1 MPVSDSGSSGIF
13 VLEGAP
19 AGDPIPISRETIAA
33 FVGPAPRGPVS
44 IPVAVRSVAE
54 YLSRFGSP
62 DKPSR
67 LEQQLSAYFD
77 NGGSLAIVVRVCR
90 SGERNRL
97 RLPAGPDLLVLEA
110 LHPGPLELLRA
121 SIDYDQVAADELDLF
136 NLVIHRLDS
145 GSRGHVAEQE
155 IFRRVSADP
164 AHPDF
169 VGNALFRSGLV
180 RLLGDGPGRRPDAT
194 IGPGA
199 SGDAWIQVDQPR
211 AGAPALSDYELIGS
225 VSEGTGLYSLE
236 QVPCIDLL
244 CVLSPSPVEALGPV
258 AILAAERY
266 CRRRNAMLLLPPPP
280 QCDSVSRLLTHY
292 AGLGLTSPNIITWFP
307 ELATGSAAGAIA
319 GVLVAGDARGEP
331 PAATCSLRGTVRPA
345 QRLTLMESAA
355 LQRAGIN
362 ALGSAGANRL
372 VFSGGVNLGRAAGL
386 PPEWHALRYRR
397 AALRVLGAV
406 ARASRWALF
415 LANEPE
421 TLADLHAQLA
431 NFLSAQREAGLLVG
445 ERDEQAWFLEC
456 LAPADDLPLRIHLG
470 IALRRAGEFQ
480 AFRITHTPGDC
491 RIRELGWQPALALA
505 S

>member
-1 MPVSDSGSSGIF
+1 VSDSGSSGIF

-19 AGDPIPISRETIAA
+19 AGDPIPISRETVAA

-67 LEQQLSAYFD
+67 LEQQLSGFFD
-77 NGGSLAIVVRVCR
+77 NGGTLAIVVRVCR
-90 SGERNRL
+90 SDERNRL

-121 SIDYDQVAADELDLF
+121 SVDYDQVAADEPSLF

-169 VGNALFRSGLV
+169 VGDALFRSGLV
-180 RLLGDGPGRRPDAT
+180 RLVGDGPGRRPDAT
-194 IGPGA
+194 IGPSA
-199 SGDAWIQVDQPR
+199 SGDAWVQVDPPR
-211 AGAPALSDYELIGS
+211 AGAPALSDYDLIGS
-225 VSEGTGLYSLE
+225 VVEGTGLYSLE

-244 CVLSPSPVEALGPV
+244 CLLSPAPGETLGPI

-280 QCDSVSRLLTHY
+280 ACDSVTGLLSNQ
-292 AGLGLTSPNIITWFP
+292 AQLGLTSPNIISWFP
-307 ELATGSAAGAIA
+307 ELASGSAAGAIA
-319 GVLVAGDARGEP
+319 GVLVAGDARGQP
-331 PAATCSLRGTVRPA
+331 PAANCSLRSTVRPA

-362 ALGSAGANRL
+362 ALGSAGPNRL
-372 VFSGGVNLGRAAGL
+372 VLSGGVNLGRAAGL

-397 AALRVLGAV
+397 AALRILGAV
-406 ARASRWALF
+406 ARGSRWAVF
-415 LANEPE
+415 LSSVPE
-421 TLADLHAQLA
+421 TLADLQAQLA
-431 NFLSAQREAGLLVG
+431 DFLSGQRQAGLLLG
-445 ERDEQAWFLEC
+445 EREEQAWFLEC
-456 LAPADDLPLRIHLG
+456 LPPDGELPLRIHLG

-480 AFRITHTPGDC
+480 TFRITHTPGDC
-491 RIRELGWQPALALA
+491 RIRELGWQPALAMA